1 MIIKNHYL
9 LHLLFN
15 LINENEIVYYFPR
28 IPCAFSL
35 FFIQNTKNVMEVER
49 ERKRFETGLCLC
61 RAWKKGYILEG
72 NEVSFVL
79 ITFQSNLLIFN
90 EFIGLGWRLFQ
101 KR

>member
-35 FFIQNTKNVMEVER
+35 FFIQSTKNVMEVKWR
-49 ERKRFETGLCLC
+49 ERGSCFRDWPLLVSSMEKGIHTRRERSFI
-61 RAWKKGYILEG
+61 RANHI
-72 NEVSFVL
+72 S
-79 ITFQSNLLIFN
+79 I
-90 EFIGLGWRLFQ
+90 
-101 KR
+101 